1 MQHPRQIE
9 RPALPFCREPEPI
22 IPREREQGA
31 NFLPRWKEQVARE
44 IWAECFQQL
53 GGEEIVRR
61 YTRQEEVDALSAVPI
76 IARTT
81 GVPILF
87 MDPYDA
93 GAIHSSKNLGME
105 FTKAHLDLYE
115 LRAVDPEMPPLE
127 EIPQDWNLQ
136 EGWDTGWG
144 TLYFRHQIVL
154 PPGVG
159 YQYGGGYLLVPL
171 RNHFNILH

>member
-1 MQHPRQIE
+1 MS
-9 RPALPFCREPEPI
+9 
-22 IPREREQGA
+22 
-31 NFLPRWKEQVARE
+31 
-44 IWAECFQQL
+44 
-53 GGEEIVRR
+53 R
-61 YTRQEEVDALSAVPI
+61 YRQEELDALRAVPI

-105 FTKAHLDLYE
+105 FTKAHLALYE

-136 EGWDTGWG
+136 EGWGSGWEALQTPDCFAAGCGIPIWWRLSAG
-144 TLYFRHQIVL
+144 TAMR
-154 PPGVG
+154 
-159 YQYGGGYLLVPL
+159 
-171 RNHFNILH
+171 